1 MTARAGE
8 RDRRSRAAF
17 VGSAVFWGLVA
28 AGLAAAFV
36 PQRRIRTATGTPA
49 TGDGADLPPVPD
61 DGRGR
66 AATSPVDIPRR
77 GWWDILVR
85 TVTETIAD
93 RVLSLA
99 AGVAFYGLL
108 AVFPAISALI
118 SLYGLV
124 LDPTGLQQQLD
135 AASWFLP
142 SGAIEVMR
150 DQALRII
157 SKGAPTLGFSFLL
170 SLGIALWSANAAT
183 KAMIE
188 ALNIAYEEEERRS
201 FVRLTLITLSF
212 TLAAILFAGV
222 ATAVVIA
229 LPVAFKL
236 MSIDSGTEW
245 LISLLRWPALATVV
259 ALVISVIYRFGPCR
273 QAARWAWVS
282 LGSVVAAL
290 LWIAVSVGFSWYVS
304 RFGNYNETYGSLG
317 AVVGFMTWMWLS
329 ITVVLVGAELNAEME
344 HQTAMDT
351 TTGPPQPMGQ
361 RGARMADTIG
371 PAQ

>member
-1 MTARAGE
+1 MRDVRRAGMLM
-8 RDRRSRAAF
+8 ANAL
-17 VGSAVFWGLVA
+17 VCALVA
-28 AGLAAAFV
+28 AGLAALLAPPRPV
-36 PQRRIRTATGTPA
+36 P
-49 TGDGADLPPVPD
+49 PPPDIPD

-66 AATSPVDIPRR
+66 DACSPVEIPHL
-77 GWWDILVR
+77 GWRDILIR
-85 TVTETIAD
+85 TVREVIND

-99 AGVAFYGLL
+99 AGVTFYGLL

-118 SLYGLV
+118 SLYGLF
-124 LDPTGLQQQLD
+124 LDPRGLQEQLD
-135 AASWFLP
+135 AASWVLP

-157 SKGAPTLGFSFLL
+157 SHGAPTLGFSFLL
-170 SLGIALWSANAAT
+170 SLAIALWSANAAT

-201 FVRLTLITLSF
+201 FVRLTFITLGF

-222 ATAVVIA
+222 ATAAVVA
-229 LPVAFKL
+229 LPVALKL
-236 MSIDSGTEW
+236 LHLETGTQW
-245 LISLLRWPALATVV
+245 LISLLRWPALAAVV

-273 QAARWAWVS
+273 ESARWVWVS
-282 LGSVVAAL
+282 FGSVVAAL

-304 RFGNYNETYGSLG
+304 HFGRYNETYGSLG

-329 ITVVLVGAELNAEME
+329 ITVVLLGAELNAEIE
-344 HQTAMDT
+344 HQTAVDT
-351 TTGPPQPMGQ
+351 TTGPPQPLGQ

-371 PAQ
+371 AAQ